1 MSSKGRLLAQAITES
16 RVLSAALTETAE
28 TPSFPITKKY
38 TNIDLLPSSGTIG
51 DIAFVESTNR
61 LYIWNG
67 NGWYNIALINTN
79 PSFDVGGEPESSYLL
94 EINDSGY
101 ISPLTITL
109 LATDPEGLPIQY
121 SALLSDSASNFVTV
135 AQDSS
140 VFTIT
145 PKSVDSIGVFDSF
158 GGEFSITFRASD
170 GVNLA
175 TVLSEFTVDLRTVTE
190 NSRYTTLMLKTTG
203 VDGATNNTF
212 VDGSTNNFTITRNGN
227 TTQGAFSPYGDKWG
241 NYFNENYLST
251 PSSTGLSMG
260 TSNFTFEIWYYPT
273 DRVDPY
279 PRIFQFGSANW
290 GSSDNVAILDRHD
303 DANTKFGIAMHNLG
317 GNAILLQ
324 SNTTVTENIWYHI
337 ALSREGNTFRLF
349 INGILED
356 TYTNSGSI
364 STSSS
369 ISSYIGGGPAGDTK
383 SVGYISDLRIV
394 KGSAIYTSNFTPP
407 TEPLTAVTG
416 TSLLT
421 CQSNRFK
428 DSSVNNFTLTKSGD
442 VKVTKFSPYD
452 QSDYNASTLG
462 GSAYFDG
469 AGDFLV
475 LPEVASTSG
484 DVTIEFW
491 INPSKIQT
499 YNGDALVI
507 GNNING
513 LGTWAIS
520 FAAPTNK
527 IGVWLDG
534 YGSLRFVSTATVN
547 RESWNHIALVKTAGI
562 IYLYINGIQ
571 ESTTIAQSANFGQG
585 SNVYIGEYHAG
596 GQPYTGYVSDVRV
609 VNGTALYTSNFTPP
623 TGPLTAVANTSLLCN
638 FTNAGIFDASTKSV
652 LETVGNAQVDTAV
665 TKFGTGSV
673 YFDGTGD
680 WLTFTGST
688 SGAGDFTTEAWVNLS
703 VLRDYNAIFDN
714 RSATSSTTGYAFGVT
729 ATGASYMY
737 TSGTIRILSSVT
749 IAPNTW
755 NHLALVRSGTTITL
769 YVNGVSGGTYTSS
782 ANFSDTN
789 NGIGIALTYTPT
801 SQYFG
806 YIEDLRITNGLA
818 RYTTNFTPPVLPL
831 NG

>member
-1 MSSKGRLLAQAITES
+1 MDYISIKSISPVLRNYSDISALPLSGNNLGTQAL
-16 RVLSAALTETAE
+16 VL
-28 TPSFPITKKY
+28 
-38 TNIDLLPSSGTIG
+38 D
-51 DIAFVESTNR
+51 TNR

-67 NGWYNIALINTN
+67 TGWFAIALINLTPN
-79 PSFDVGGEPESSYLL
+79 IVVGA
-94 EINDSGY
+94 DSAYSLGTTGANTV
-101 ISPLTITL
+101 IEL
-109 LATDPEGLPIQY
+109 LAEDPEGIPITWNYAVTTGDLNNTATISQ
-121 SALLSDSASNFVTV
+121 SAN
-135 AQDSS
+135 

-145 PKSVDSIGVFDSF
+145 PSTLESDANTFAITFSASDGINIATSLSTFTL
-158 GGEFSITFRASD
+158 EFSI
-170 GVNLA
+170 
-175 TVLSEFTVDLRTVTE
+175 VD
-190 NSRYTTLMLKTTG
+190 SKYTTSMLKTNG
-203 VDGATNNTF
+203 VDAANNNTF

-369 ISSYIGGGPAGDTK
+369 ISSYIGGIPAADAK

-394 KGSAIYTSNFTPP
+394 KGTALYTSNFTPP
-407 TEPLTAVTG
+407 TGPLTAVAG

-428 DSSVNNFTLTKSGD
+428 DSSVNNFTLAVNGD

-452 QSDYNASTLG
+452 QLAYYASTLG
-462 GSAYFDG
+462 GSGYFDG
-469 AGDFLV
+469 TGDYLV

-491 INPSKIQT
+491 INPLKIQT
-499 YNGDALVI
+499 YSGDALII

-513 LGTWAIS
+513 SGTWAIS

-534 YGSLRFVSTATVN
+534 YGSIRFVSTATVN

-562 IYLYINGIQ
+562 IRLYINGIQ
-571 ESTTIAQSANFGQG
+571 ESTTIAQSVNFGQG
-585 SNVYIGEYHAG
+585 SNVYIGQYHAG

-609 VNGTALYTSNFTPP
+609 VNGTAIYTTNFTPP
-623 TGPLTAVANTSLLCN
+623 TEPLTAVANTSLLCN
-638 FTNAGIFDASTKSV
+638 FTNAGIFDASTKNV

-703 VLRDYNAIFDN
+703 VLKDYQLIFDN
-714 RSATSSTTGYAFGVT
+714 RSTGTSATGYAFGVT
-729 ATGASYMY
+729 ATGAPYMW
-737 TSGTIRILSSVT
+737 TSNDFRIVSSVT

-806 YIEDLRITNGLA
+806 YVEDLRITNGLA
-818 RYTTNFTPPVLPL
+818 RYTTNFTPPTSALS
-831 NG
+831 G